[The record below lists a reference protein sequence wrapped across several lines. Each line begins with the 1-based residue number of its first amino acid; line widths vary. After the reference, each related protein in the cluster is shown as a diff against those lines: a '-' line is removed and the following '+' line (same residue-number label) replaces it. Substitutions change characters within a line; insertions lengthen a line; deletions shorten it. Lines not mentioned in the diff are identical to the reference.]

1 VDGETVTR
9 PARGRGAR
17 AFVVLA
23 LSICAVPAA
32 LAGTD
37 FPVSGSITVNG
48 TAGPLPAGGEFVGS
62 SYDGATGEIGAGA
75 FVFPDATIDFP
86 SPLGTITAT
95 YRLTQTNTSTGLVA
109 GDGVAAL
116 TVASM
121 RLQVLSAVIGGI
133 VQIPIGTCVFE
144 PIDFE
149 LDGTGTVVG
158 LDLADA
164 TFTIPAVEASACG
177 GNGEAIND
185 GIAGSS
191 NNIALQVAGDFTP
204 PTEVIDLIFADGFD
218 G

>member
-1 VDGETVTR
+1 MR
-9 PARGRGAR
+9 RARGRGAC

-37 FPVSGSITVNG
+37 YPITGSITVNG

-75 FVFPDATIDFP
+75 FEFPDATIDFP

-109 GDGVAAL
+109 GDGLAAL
-116 TVASM
+116 TSASM
-121 RLQVLSAVIGGI
+121 RLQVLSAVVGGI
-133 VQIPIGTCVFE
+133 VPIPVGTCVFE

-149 LDGTGTVVG
+149 LDGMGSASG

-164 TFTIPAVEASACG
+164 AFTIPEVEASACG

-191 NNIALQVAGDFTP
+191 NSIELQIAGDFTP
-204 PTEVIDLIFADGFD
+204 PSGVVDLIFADGFD
-218 G
+218 